1 MKKKLSTL
9 LLLSKNDIPFIEAQ
23 VNIHQPTIR
32 EISLIGEESF
42 RFGCQILTFSK
53 DLLPYED
60 KINLANKSNF
70 EVFMSVMNNKEKAKY
85 KIDAL
90 LVLTLLFPEYRV
102 KITKDKILLERDE
115 GISSSINSLNF
126 EDFKDIIS
134 AMFCLNDKTNQNN
147 AYNPA
152 NEYAAKIAEKFK
164 KRQEKL
170 AKQKGVNLEKIS
182 IFSRY
187 VSILAVGEHK
197 DMNELMEYTVY
208 QLKDEFMRF
217 QKKQEFDF
225 YIKAKMA
232 GAKDLEEVDNWM
244 DDIHS

>member
-1 MKKKLSTL
+1 MNNDL
-9 LLLSKNDIPFIEAQ
+9 LLMSKNDIPFTQAR
-23 VNIHQPTIR
+23 VNIHQPTIN
-32 EISLIGEESF
+32 EISLISEESF
-42 RFGCQILTFSK
+42 HIGCQFLNFSI
-53 DLLPYED
+53 DNLPYED
-60 KINLANKSNF
+60 KIHLTNKSNF
-70 EVFMSVMNNKEKAKY
+70 EVFMSVMNSKEKAKY
-85 KIDAL
+85 KVDAL
-90 LVLTLLFPEYRV
+90 LVLTLLFPEYRI
-102 KITKDKILLERDE
+102 KITTDKILLERDDMQ
-115 GISSSINSLNF
+115 SSINNLNF
-126 EDFKDIIS
+126 EDFKIILS
-134 AMFCLNDKTNQNN
+134 KMFCLADKADNKNT
-147 AYNPA
+147 YNPA

-170 AKQKGVNLEKIS
+170 AKGKGVDLQKVS

-197 DMNELMEYTVY
+197 DMNELMNYTVY
-208 QLKDEFMRF
+208 QLKDEFTRF